1 MAFLTD
7 DDYKAQIKDDIL
19 ARLLE
24 NSATMREDAERK
36 AIAQAQSRLANRY
49 DVPAIFSLSGQ
60 ARNAELVMYLV
71 DMSLYHLHSRLTPG
85 QVPEVRNS
93 RYADALEWLKA
104 VSSGDWN
111 PGFPLVGDSDGDGID
126 DKNVVQGGS
135 STPRNPYF

>member
-1 MAFLTD
+1 MAFITD

-24 NSATMREDAERK
+24 GSATMREDAERK

-49 DVPAIFSLSGQ
+49 DVPAIFAATGEN
-60 ARNAELVMYLV
+60 RNAELVMYLV
-71 DMSLYHLHSRLTPG
+71 DMSLYHLHSRMTPG
-85 QVPEVRNS
+85 QVPELRNN
-93 RYADALEWLKA
+93 RYADALEWLKS

-111 PGFPLVGDSDGDGID
+111 PGFPLVGDSDGDGVD

-135 STPRNPYF
+135 QTPRNPYF